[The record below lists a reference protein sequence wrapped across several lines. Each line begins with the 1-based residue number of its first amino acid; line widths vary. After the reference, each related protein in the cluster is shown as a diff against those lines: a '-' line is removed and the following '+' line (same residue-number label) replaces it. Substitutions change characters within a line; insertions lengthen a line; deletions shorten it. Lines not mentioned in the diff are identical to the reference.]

1 MHSTRRRAVRW
12 LAVAVLLAVP
22 LAACAGDD
30 PAPADTATTPDS
42 PTSPTSDGETTPD
55 GEAPADP
62 AEPDPATETPSAP
75 AEAAP
80 PAPPSPDQLAGLLS
94 REVPA
99 SGDGELVVVPGVTS
113 APAEGDLWQVRV
125 SVEGGLDVEG
135 QAFADLVMA
144 TLNDPRG
151 WSNDGFTFARTDT
164 DDYDVEV
171 VLASPDT
178 STRLCEPLV
187 TYGKLS
193 CRNGDQAVITLFRWV
208 NGTEDYADDLTGYRQ
223 YVVQHEVGHA
233 LGYGHVECPAPGEP
247 APLMMQQTLGLDG
260 CIPNAWPFP

>member
-12 LAVAVLLAVP
+12 LAAALLLVAP
-22 LAACAGDD
+22 LAACAGAD
-30 PAPADTATTPDS
+30 PTPAATATTPA
-42 PTSPTSDGETTPD
+42 PATTPD
-55 GEAPADP
+55 GEARADS
-62 AEPDPATETPSAP
+62 AGPDPATEDRTSATASETAP
-75 AEAAP
+75 PTGTAP

-94 REVPA
+94 REVPPA
-99 SGDGELVVVPGVTS
+99 GDGELQVVPGVTS

-135 QAFADLVMA
+135 QAFANLVMA

-178 STRLCEPLV
+178 ATRLCEPLD

-193 CRNGDQAVITLFRWV
+193 CRNGDKAVITLFRWV
-208 NGTEDYADDLTGYRQ
+208 NGTQDYADDLTGYRQ

-233 LGYGHVECPAPGEP
+233 LGNGHVDCPAAGEP

-260 CIPNAWPFP
+260 CTPNPWPFP